1 MSQLPDWASRVFIG
15 RSPLPPH
22 GPISPNPE
30 RLALWQAIHERFKK
44 QWFEIAPENWKVPQA
59 HESYVHLIRSGD
71 MYSGSE
77 YVKAGILE
85 CAVSIAFQ
93 IGTQQNPAGVKEA
106 VAELNRLNS
115 DISDQAEKLAELFEK
130 REELMTKWMLTDEWL
145 LSGESAGDS
154 LDSFDFFDA
163 LELLLQRQ
171 PYYEWGSVADEKVT
185 AFLHHKL
192 QSRTSPDWQGLLSM
206 VAERSLRQAAPTTTA
221 DAAVIASRKIQ
232 PSEQN
237 HTNWPQW
244 ALRLIGAL
252 DGHAGNGLPH
262 GFFLACL
269 APSDVASLARVALN
283 APDGAFSDDQMKML
297 IRRYKERKNKERF
310 D

>member
-1 MSQLPDWASRVFIG
+1 MGQLPDWASRVFIG
-15 RSPLPPH
+15 RRPLPPY
-22 GPISPNPE
+22 GETSPNSE
-30 RLALWQAIHERFKK
+30 RLELWSAIHERFKR
-44 QWFEIAPENWKVPQA
+44 QWFEIDPDKWKVPQEHA
-59 HESYVHLIRSGD
+59 SYAHLISSGY
-71 MYSGSE
+71 MYSGNE
-77 YVKAGILE
+77 YVKSGILE
-85 CAVSIAFQ
+85 CAVSIAFE

-106 VAELNRLNS
+106 IAELERLNC
-115 DISDQAEKLAELFEK
+115 DISDQAEKLAALFEK

-185 AFLHHKL
+185 AFLHQKW

-221 DAAVIASRKIQ
+221 DAAVVGSRKSQ
-232 PSEQN
+232 PSEQS
-237 HTNWPQW
+237 HTNWSHW
-244 ALRLIGAL
+244 ALRLIGSL
-252 DGHAGNGLPH
+252 DGNAGNGIPQ

-283 APDGAFSDDQMKML
+283 APAGQFSTDQIKML
-297 IRRYKERKNKERF
+297 IIRYKKRNQK
-310 D
+310 